1 MSRFGLGL
9 VEGLA
14 TSVNEGLKKE
24 IGLLDTRVKTAA
36 DYHIARGTA
45 ANEKFRKNYEKSEEA
60 LDKIAGF
67 YGGDIDLAAQAI
79 TAYGGV
85 GNADDLY
92 AKFRDMRAGDE
103 TFDAMSHFNFN
114 KDYAGEG
121 GVPLTKSEAAKRLTG
136 TAGTTYA
143 VPESAEIKAGGM
155 LGWLRDQVG
164 SGNSNNVS
172 KRVQQRFN
180 AMGLQTGE
188 PEKLEAIHS
197 PEMVKT
203 FQTQKERDEATKRGL
218 DIKVKREQVWQ
229 ASIKTDTAQKT
240 YDNLDETQRTQMDQA
255 TANLADTRQSTRNKR
270 QTYDNIFKHEPEKVE
285 LALQLAREKII
296 AAGTGK
302 DMEHHSILLDQKVSY
317 LVNERMTNN
326 LSPDSEAFTVL
337 AQKIGYAKEQSRLF
351 KVSAIKKGGSNIKVA
366 NLNIQTQW
374 KDVLNAAYI
383 STPNLKYDTGPEG
396 QVTSIMDGQFAKVY
410 SANKT
415 GATNFIKTYGSLA
428 KDHPSIAK
436 QIKIVKN
443 AAIDV
448 KNKYF
453 DSQLTKSINNST
465 VTETFNLFKKTK
477 NKAGV
482 TSAKSVAW
490 MNTDS
495 YRNKKAGTMLR
506 VNDQGHRF
514 ALAIRGK
521 NYDHQMWEGK
531 NIVSRT
537 LVKGDSK
544 DARSDMISALSKTSN
559 APYYGPKNAI
569 TSGLKDLR
577 TMYNGFSDDQKKIVE
592 EYLGQAQDYKAPS
605 P

>member
-9 VEGLA
+9 VEGLS
-14 TSVNEGLKKE
+14 TSVNEGLKKQ
-24 IGLLDTRVKTAA
+24 IADLDTRVKTSA

-114 KDYAGEG
+114 QDYAGEG
-121 GVPLTKSEAAKRLTG
+121 GVPLTKAEAAKRLTG

-218 DIKVKREQVWQ
+218 DIRVKREQVWQ

-396 QVTSIMDGQFAKVY
+396 QVNIIMKGQFAEVY
-410 SANKT
+410 SANKN
-415 GATNFIKTYGSLA
+415 GATNFIRTYSDLA

-436 QIKIVKN
+436 QIAIVKN

-544 DARSDMISALSKTSN
+544 NARSNMISALSKTSN
-559 APYYGPKNAI
+559 APSYGPKNAI